1 MTWADNL
8 IHAEWFLEVMDTTC
22 RVLMLVGQAGL
33 KPQEILPATVG
44 GLLAIKKK
52 LGLPDARF
60 GADQPTAAVGTRE
73 EALVRAVTDAVMETL
88 GRGER

>member
-1 MTWADNL
+1 
-8 IHAEWFLEVMDTTC
+8 
-22 RVLMLVGQAGL
+22 
-33 KPQEILPATVG
+33 VG

-60 GADQPTAAVGTRE
+60 GADQPTAAMGTRE

-88 GRGER
+88 GRTEG

>member
-1 MTWADNL
+1 
-8 IHAEWFLEVMDTTC
+8 MDTTC

-88 GRGER
+88 GRAER